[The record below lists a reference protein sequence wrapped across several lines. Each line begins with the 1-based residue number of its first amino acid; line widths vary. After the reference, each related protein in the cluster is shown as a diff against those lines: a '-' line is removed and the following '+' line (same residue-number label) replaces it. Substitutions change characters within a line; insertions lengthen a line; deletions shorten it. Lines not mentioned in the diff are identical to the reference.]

1 MEPRNASLPLRIVS
15 LRLVLTTSICS
26 LPIAILFSLSLVLSN
41 WAYLYCSVAF
51 IHILKSIS
59 PVAILLA
66 AFAFR
71 TKHFSLKLCLI
82 VLTIS
87 AGGVSDSRSE

>member
-1 MEPRNASLPLRIVS
+1 M
-15 LRLVLTTSICS
+15 
-26 LPIAILFSLSLVLSN
+26 LFSLSLVLSN

-51 IHILKSIS
+51 IHILKSFA

-71 TKHFSLKLCLI
+71 TKAFSQVAHKRI
-82 VLTIS
+82 HHRQQANS
-87 AGGVSDSRSE
+87 